1 MNNTQRINLSENISD
16 QKTGIFLVFS
26 PYSNGLPGDWGFIT
40 HTVPKTLVSK
50 HPGKGSTFALKNSAV
65 ANGAAAEK
73 YLYIAD
79 YEIIGYDD
87 NGSGAAASWV
97 LRYVVGY

>member
-1 MNNTQRINLSENISD
+1 MNDEQKIDLSENISD

-26 PYSNGLPGDWGFIT
+26 PYSSGSAGNWGFISYA
-40 HTVPKTLVSK
+40 VPKVLVAN
-50 HPGKGSTFALKNSAV
+50 HHGTGSTFALKNSAV

-79 YEIIGYDD
+79 DKIIGYDK

-97 LRYVVGY
+97 LRYVVGF

>member
-1 MNNTQRINLSENISD
+1 MNESQTITLSESISD

-26 PYSNGLPGDWGFIT
+26 PYSNGSPGDWGFISYA
-40 HTVPKTLVSK
+40 VPKVLVSK
-50 HPGKGSTFALKNSAV
+50 HSGKGSTFALKNSAV

-73 YLYIAD
+73 YLYITD
-79 YEIIGYDD
+79 NEIIGYDD

-97 LRYVVGY
+97 LRYVIGY